1 VYVPIYSE
9 IYVINA
15 KTKCLLTST
24 LSVRNTSRQ
33 DTLYVLHVDYFDS
46 KGQIRKSYLEKPIQ
60 LYPLESIEFVVEY
73 TEKEGG
79 AGANFIV
86 TWGASS
92 SNLHPI
98 IQAIMIGSTAAQQ
111 GISFVTDGV
120 DID

>member
-1 VYVPIYSE
+1 MYVPIYSE